1 MDKGSTMWKK
11 WIPRL
16 REEWGGVFLGATTIA
31 SLLVLLRLTGALQWM
46 EWRTLDWFFRLRP
59 LEGTDDRIVIVGISE
74 TDIQNVGQWPIPD
87 GVIADLISTLKV
99 QEPRAIGLDI
109 YRDLPVEPGHQKL
122 VGVFETTPNLIG
134 VKKVSEGDRIW
145 SVNPP
150 PTLSSRGQIGAN
162 NLILDP
168 DSTMRRGILFL
179 ENSDEEVFP
188 SLAVNLAFL
197 YLKPEGIIP
206 KNSEVNPDYLQLG
219 EAVFKRFRSN
229 DGGYIRTYDQGY
241 QILINFR
248 GPQETFEIVSLT
260 DVLENR
266 ISEDFA
272 RDRIVLI
279 GSTAVSLQDYFHT
292 PYDNKLTDAPRRM
305 SGIEIHANLTSQL
318 ISAALDNR
326 PLIKV
331 WSQPLEIGVIF
342 LAAWI
347 GGVLAAL
354 GRYIPSKHTYYYLSW
369 TGITVVISATL
380 CLGSAFLAFL
390 VGWWIPV
397 VPALLG
403 LTVSAGAITAYIGKI
418 EREERETVM
427 RLFERHVTPKIAQ
440 AIWRDRQKILKEGQ
454 LEAQELVATVLF
466 TDLKGFSTI
475 AEGMPPKVLMS
486 WLNEYMR
493 VMAQVVLESDG
504 AIDKFIG
511 DAVMAVFG
519 VPIPATSDEEIASD
533 AQKAVN
539 CALKMAAA
547 LQTLNQ
553 QWKLAGKP
561 TVGMRVGIATGPLV
575 VGSLGS
581 DRRQDYTIIGDTVNI
596 ASRLESHDKSIEG
609 GICRILI
616 SEDTYHLLPK
626 SFSTKRFDRVL
637 LKGRKEAVNVYQ
649 VFGE

>member
-1 MDKGSTMWKK
+1 MWKK

-16 REEWGGVFLGATTIA
+16 REEWGGVFLSATTIA
-31 SLLVLLRLTGALQWM
+31 SFLVLLRLTGALQWM

-74 TDIQNVGQWPIPD
+74 TDIQNIGQWPIPD
-87 GVIADLISTLKV
+87 GVIAELITTLNA

-122 VGVFETTPNLIG
+122 VEVFETTPHLIG
-134 VKKVSEGDRIW
+134 VQKPSAAGLIE

-150 PTLSSRGQIGAN
+150 PALSERGQIGVN

-168 DSTMRRGILFL
+168 DSTLRRGLLFL
-179 ENSDEEVFP
+179 ETPDEQIFA
-188 SLAVNLAFL
+188 SLAVSLAFL
-197 YLKPEGIIP
+197 YLEPEGIIP
-206 KNSEVNPDYLQLG
+206 KNAEVNPDYLQLG
-219 EAVFKRFRSN
+219 EAVFRRFRSN
-229 DGGYIRTYDQGY
+229 DGGYVRTYDQGY
-241 QILINFR
+241 QIIINFR
-248 GPQETFEIVSLT
+248 GPTETFKIVSLT

-266 ISEDFA
+266 IPENFA

-292 PYDNKLTDAPRRM
+292 PYDNDLTDAPRRM
-305 SGIEIHANLTSQL
+305 SGIEIHGNLTSQL

-347 GGVLAAL
+347 GAVLAGL
-354 GRYIPSKHTYYYLSW
+354 GRYIPGKQTYYYLSW
-369 TGITVVISATL
+369 TGISLVISAILLT
-380 CLGSAFLAFL
+380 GSAFLAFL
-390 VGWWIPV
+390 TGWWVPV
-397 VPALLG
+397 VPSLLALSG
-403 LTVSAGAITAYIGKI
+403 SAVAITAYIAKI
-418 EREERETVM
+418 EREERATVM

-440 AIWRDRQKILKEGQ
+440 AIWRDRQKIIKEGQ

-475 AEGMPPKVLMS
+475 AEGMPPKILMS
-486 WLNEYMR
+486 WLNEYMS

-504 AIDKFIG
+504 AVDKFIG

-519 VPIPATSDEEIASD
+519 IPIPAATPEEIAAD

-596 ASRLESHDKSIEG
+596 ASRLESYDKSIEG
-609 GICRILI
+609 GLCRIFI
-616 SEDTYHLLPK
+616 SEETHNLLPK
-626 SFSTKRFDRVL
+626 SFSTKQFDRVF

-649 VFGE
+649 VLLE